1 MMKQMTKEKQDKQ
14 GLPIML
20 ILTLPQ
26 PFAWLGKSHAP
37 NDRDIR
43 RRSLRRGC
51 SVQFTGAWASK
62 QGYEY
67 SHYMQNVLH

>member
-1 MMKQMTKEKQDKQ
+1 MKQMTKEKQDKQ

-26 PFAWLGKSHAP
+26 PFAWLGKS
-37 NDRDIR
+37 R
-43 RRSLRRGC
+43 
-51 SVQFTGAWASK
+51 AWASK